1 MTRPPLPILLAA
13 LKPVVRPEMLKE
25 FTPDCCIATCRI
37 LQHVFNFFG
46 YKSEPLPVSA
56 YIYNKAMV
64 DLLATGVELPTEQ
77 PARRELFDRTGA
89 WGIGIT
95 QQSAEVGAPV
105 PGRRFGGHLV
115 LRVMNTLVDAS
126 LQQADRP
133 QHGIILPPFIA
144 FSPSEPIFFT
154 RRRGRG
160 KRCGAGIPNGCE
172 IVYERLSDYSF
183 RSAPDWTRRGPPY
196 GQVIHSIVEQTV
208 QRLRTRHGH
217 CSGCRSGKGEGSTH
231 YEGTFEHPSGF

>member
-1 MTRPPLPILLAA
+1 MEYLAKMTRPPLPVLLAA
-13 LKPVVRPEMLKE
+13 LKPVVRTEMLKQ

-37 LQHVFNFFG
+37 LQHVFTFFG

-64 DLLATGVELPTEQ
+64 DLLCTGVELPTEP

-95 QQSAEVGAPV
+95 QQSADIGAPV
-105 PGRRFGGHLV
+105 PGRRFGGHVV

-133 QHGIILPPFIA
+133 DKGIALPPMLA
-144 FSPSEPIFFT
+144 FSPKEPVFFSQK
-154 RRRGRG
+154 RFRG
-160 KRCGAGIPNGCE
+160 KRCGVGVNGCE

-183 RSAPDWTRRGPPY
+183 RQAPDWTRKGQPY
-196 GQVIHSIVEQTV
+196 GQVTHSIVMRTSA
-208 QRLRTRHGH
+208 RLQQAYRNAKGKVHG
-217 CSGCRSGKGEGSTH
+217 
-231 YEGTFEHPSGF
+231 